1 MSEIDSIPPQIN
13 QVTPQAPSS
22 LDNKKTLASKISI
35 ILWQIHQYSA
45 IALLLIVALWYLS
58 SKEVMDPDFLVK
70 FKLMPIAT
78 ILLITHV
85 SLALRAI
92 LLRHR
97 IWNTFAQ
104 ICVAMLF
111 ITLIF
116 DYSYTKLFT
125 ASENTIQQKQTE
137 PTAVIP
143 EKTFTLEELAAFDG
157 KNGKPAYVAIDSLVY
172 DLSPVFINGS
182 HFGHK
187 AGTDLTTAFKETHF
201 PSVLK
206 KYFVVGRLVQ
216 DKLLR

>member
-1 MSEIDSIPPQIN
+1 MNNSDITPSQAKQESPQM
-13 QVTPQAPSS
+13 TPNPEY
-22 LDNKKTLASKISI
+22 KKNLKSKVGAA
-35 ILWQIHQYSA
+35 LWQIHQYSA

-58 SKEVMDPDFLVK
+58 SKEVVNPDFLVK

-78 ILLITHV
+78 ILLVTHV

-92 LLRHR
+92 LLRYR

-104 ICVAMLF
+104 ICIAMLF

-116 DYSYTKLFT
+116 DYSSTKFFT
-125 ASENTIQQKQTE
+125 ASETTIQQKQTE
-137 PTAVIP
+137 STTVIP

-157 KNGKPAYVAIDSLVY
+157 KNGKPAYVAIDNLVY

-187 AGTDLTTAFKETHF
+187 AGIDLTTAFKETHF

-206 KYFVVGRLVQ
+206 KYFVVGRLVM
-216 DKLLR
+216 K